1 MLAYLRPANKS
12 LSFMHASA
20 EGNKSLGELLL
31 LHSVKNV
38 SYELPADGDRTEIVC
53 IARNQLGKLLQLDDV
68 NL

>member
-1 MLAYLRPANKS
+1 
-12 LSFMHASA
+12 MHASA

-53 IARNQLGKLLQLDDV
+53 IVRNQLGKFFQLDDV